1 MEAPLYVA
9 FALRLAQSVS
19 SVWQSTQRDQSSNG
33 ICGQWHFC
41 FLFLGAL
48 SSARLGQPT
57 FFREHVLWEHRFS
70 LQHFSPPDGNATARG
85 LASSRREAN
94 TASVDA
100 SRFHVE
106 THLVASHFQIISI
119 SQMTDEP
126 GKVFLLNSFLPA
138 LSLFSLSFSLLI
150 FFYITSSLQLECSFI
165 FSIVKQA
172 FILYFAL

>member
-1 MEAPLYVA
+1 MAEHPERSIKQWHLWAVA
-9 FALRLAQSVS
+9 FLLSIPGS
-19 SVWQSTQRDQSSNG
+19 S
-33 ICGQWHFC
+33 F
-41 FLFLGAL
+41 L
-48 SSARLGQPT
+48 SSAWTT
-57 FFREHVLWEHRFS
+57 FLREHVLWEHRFS

-106 THLVASHFQIISI
+106 THLVASNFQIISI

-126 GKVFLLNSFLPA
+126 GKVFLLNSSLPA

>member
-1 MEAPLYVA
+1 MAEHPEKSIKKWHLWAVA
-9 FALRLAQSVS
+9 FLLSIPGS
-19 SVWQSTQRDQSSNG
+19 S
-33 ICGQWHFC
+33 F
-41 FLFLGAL
+41 L
-48 SSARLGQPT
+48 SSAWTT
-57 FFREHVLWEHRFS
+57 FLREHVLWEHRFS

-106 THLVASHFQIISI
+106 THLVASNFQIISI

-126 GKVFLLNSFLPA
+126 GKVFLLNSSLPA

>member
-1 MEAPLYVA
+1 MAEHPEKSIKKWHLWAVA
-9 FALRLAQSVS
+9 FLLSIPGS
-19 SVWQSTQRDQSSNG
+19 S
-33 ICGQWHFC
+33 F
-41 FLFLGAL
+41 L
-48 SSARLGQPT
+48 SSAWTT

>member
-1 MEAPLYVA
+1 MAEHPEKSIKKWHLWAVA
-9 FALRLAQSVS
+9 FLLSIPGS
-19 SVWQSTQRDQSSNG
+19 S
-33 ICGQWHFC
+33 F
-41 FLFLGAL
+41 L
-48 SSARLGQPT
+48 SSAWTT

-85 LASSRREAN
+85 LASNRREAN

-106 THLVASHFQIISI
+106 THLVASRFQIISI

>member
-1 MEAPLYVA
+1 MAEHPEKSIKKWHLWAVA
-9 FALRLAQSVS
+9 FLLSIPGS
-19 SVWQSTQRDQSSNG
+19 S
-33 ICGQWHFC
+33 F
-41 FLFLGAL
+41 L
-48 SSARLGQPT
+48 SSAWTT
-57 FFREHVLWEHRFS
+57 FLREHVLWEHRFS

-106 THLVASHFQIISI
+106 THLVASRFQIISI

>member
-1 MEAPLYVA
+1 MAEHPEKSIKKWHLWAVA
-9 FALRLAQSVS
+9 FLLSIPGS
-19 SVWQSTQRDQSSNG
+19 S
-33 ICGQWHFC
+33 F
-41 FLFLGAL
+41 L
-48 SSARLGQPT
+48 SSAWTT
-57 FFREHVLWEHRFS
+57 FLREHVLWEHRFS

>member
-1 MEAPLYVA
+1 MAEHPEKSIKKWHLWAVA
-9 FALRLAQSVS
+9 FLLSIPGS
-19 SVWQSTQRDQSSNG
+19 S
-33 ICGQWHFC
+33 F
-41 FLFLGAL
+41 L
-48 SSARLGQPT
+48 SSAWTT

-106 THLVASHFQIISI
+106 THLVASRFQIISI